1 MSDAPSIFHLPER
14 YSFDED
20 TSLRVFL
27 QENSD
32 QNVMIS
38 AQNLRRIDSLLVQ
51 YIIAAARR
59 WGGRGLAFQVTQLRA
74 ELAQSLTILGVT
86 PDLLAW
92 SAAE

>member
-1 MSDAPSIFHLPER
+1 MSDAPRIFNLPER

-20 TSLRVFL
+20 TTLRVFL

-51 YIIAAARR
+51 YLIAAARR
-59 WGGRGLAFQVTQLRA
+59 WMGRGLSFQVVYLRG
-74 ELAQSLTILGVT
+74 ELAQSIALLGVT
-86 PDLLAW
+86 PDLLQW